1 MGYNRKKRGVIEM
14 NEIVFFNPA
23 DSIGNFHDYNE
34 AVKSAQIYKEKSND
48 ESKSVLV
55 VKGVDKP
62 EFEIFL
68 ADDMTNT
75 ESGIDSKAYKIN
87 ERI

>member
-1 MGYNRKKRGVIEM
+1 M

>member
-1 MGYNRKKRGVIEM
+1 M

-34 AVKSAQIYKEKSND
+34 AIKSAQIYKEKSNH
-48 ESKSVLV
+48 EAKSVLV

-68 ADDMTNT
+68 ADDIVNDNT
-75 ESGIDSKAYKIN
+75 TTEGQAYKIN
-87 ERI
+87 ERF

>member
-1 MGYNRKKRGVIEM
+1 M

-34 AVKSAQIYKEKSND
+34 AIKSAQIYKEKNNN
-48 ESKSVLV
+48 EAKSVLV

-68 ADDMTNT
+68 ADDVVTDSATTN
-75 ESGIDSKAYKIN
+75 GKAYKIN
-87 ERI
+87 ERF

>member
-1 MGYNRKKRGVIEM
+1 M

-34 AVKSAQIYKEKSND
+34 AVQSAQIYKEKNND

-55 VKGVDKP
+55 VKGIDKP

-68 ADDMTNT
+68 ADDVV
-75 ESGIDSKAYKIN
+75 ESDNEITHGQAYKVN
-87 ERI
+87 ERL

>member
-1 MGYNRKKRGVIEM
+1 M

-34 AVKSAQIYKEKSND
+34 AIKSAQIYKEKSNN
-48 ESKSVLV
+48 EAKSVLV

-68 ADDMTNT
+68 ADDVVTDNATTN
-75 ESGIDSKAYKIN
+75 GKAYKIN
-87 ERI
+87 ERF

>member
-1 MGYNRKKRGVIEM
+1 MRKNRGVIYL
-14 NEIVFFNPA
+14 NDIVFFNPA

-34 AVKSAQIYKEKSND
+34 AIKSAQIYKEKNN
-48 ESKSVLV
+48 EETKSVWV

-68 ADDMTNT
+68 ADDAIDKDNTNKGT
-75 ESGIDSKAYKIN
+75 AYKIN
-87 ERI
+87 ERF

>member
-1 MGYNRKKRGVIEM
+1 M

-34 AVKSAQIYKEKSND
+34 AIKSAQIYKEKNNN
-48 ESKSVLV
+48 EAKSVLV
-55 VKGVDKP
+55 VKGVNKP

-68 ADDMTNT
+68 ADDVVNDTNT
-75 ESGIDSKAYKIN
+75 TNGEAYKIN
-87 ERI
+87 ERF

>member
-1 MGYNRKKRGVIEM
+1 M

-34 AVKSAQIYKEKSND
+34 AIKSAQIYKEKNNN
-48 ESKSVLV
+48 EAKSVLV

-68 ADDMTNT
+68 ADDVVTDNATTN
-75 ESGIDSKAYKIN
+75 GKAYKIN
-87 ERI
+87 ERF